1 MTKEEIQEA
10 VKNHKC
16 HGAYF
21 CTVATTGYSE
31 EKRTRICTDCWN
43 EIFLKISENSIDN
56 PGNQR

>member
-1 MTKEEIQEA
+1 MTKEEIHES
-10 VKNHKC
+10 VRNHKW

-56 PGNQR
+56 PDSQ